1 MRYKVDGLGDVDRMM
16 AGTEADVA
24 RAMTATVREGAEGI
38 RDTWRDQITAARL
51 GPRLARTVRSRVY
64 PQGQDSVEAAAMIWT
79 NAPDI
84 IDSYARGATIRPVNG
99 AKYLWIPTG
108 EVPRKR
114 QGNALTP
121 EEVEAR
127 FGRELVVV
135 DPKHWRMK
143 TSTTL
148 TKHGVAFA
156 GFSGLVPR
164 KTTGRWRNA
173 TPNQMTKGHRS
184 YRETTRQF
192 VVMFTLVPSVKKDKR
207 LDLEAIARAAEAA
220 FPSALSRN
228 WR

>member
-1 MRYKVDGLGDVDRMM
+1 MRYKIEGGRDLDRMT

-24 RAMTATVREGAEGI
+24 QAVTATVREGAELI
-38 RDTWRDQITAARL
+38 RDRWRDQITSARL
-51 GPRLARTVRSRVY
+51 GPRLARTIRSQVY
-64 PQGQDSVEAAAMIWT
+64 PQGQDSVDAAAMIWT
-79 NAPDI
+79 KAADI

-99 AKYLWIPTG
+99 AKYLWLPTD
-108 EVPRKR
+108 EVPKKR
-114 QGNALTP
+114 QGDRLTP

-143 TSTTL
+143 TTTTL
-148 TKHGVAFA
+148 TKQGVAFA

-164 KTTGRWRNA
+164 KATGRWRNA
-173 TPNQMTKGHRS
+173 SPNQMNKGHRS

-192 VVMFTLVPSVKKDKR
+192 VVMFTLVPSVTKDKR
-207 LDLEAIARAAEAA
+207 LDLDAIAREAEAA
-220 FPSALSRN
+220 FPAGLSRN